1 MSLNLDQLSPEEQS
15 RLYKVWK
22 TLNEMM
28 EDRGYEK
35 NKNANMN
42 KEEFIQEFSKQAKLN
57 GVFIKIDPNNP
68 DNVFRTYYEYNPDPK
83 LNMDTIKNLVEFMK
97 SFNKINS
104 GILISAG
111 KLTQQAKLRI
121 MEINT
126 HIPVETFS
134 IGELVVNITKHVL
147 VPKHIL
153 LKPEEKDQLL
163 KRYRIKPSQLPK
175 IYITDPVA
183 KYLGLKRGDVV
194 KIVRFSETAGKYI
207 TYRIAC

>member
-1 MSLNLDQLSPEEQS
+1 MVIREL
-15 RLYKVWK
+15 
-22 TLNEMM
+22 
-28 EDRGYEK
+28 
-35 NKNANMN
+35 
-42 KEEFIQEFSKQAKLN
+42 FSYSHSNGQAG
-57 GVFIKIDPNNP
+57 GV
-68 DNVFRTYYEYNPDPK
+68 
-83 LNMDTIKNLVEFMK
+83 
-97 SFNKINS
+97 
-104 GILISAG
+104 ISAG

-175 IYITDPVA
+175 IFITDPVA

>member
-15 RLYKVWK
+15 RIYKVWK

-175 IYITDPVA
+175 IFITDPVA

>member
-28 EDRGYEK
+28 EVRGYEK

>member
-15 RLYKVWK
+15 RIYKVWK

-35 NKNANMN
+35 NKNVNMN

-175 IYITDPVA
+175 IFITDPVA

>member
-1 MSLNLDQLSPEEQS
+1 MYLNLDQLSPEEQS

-175 IYITDPVA
+175 IFITDPVA

>member
-153 LKPEEKDQLL
+153 LKPEEKDQ
-163 KRYRIKPSQLPK
+163 
-175 IYITDPVA
+175 
-183 KYLGLKRGDVV
+183 
-194 KIVRFSETAGKYI
+194 
-207 TYRIAC
+207 

>member
-28 EDRGYEK
+28 EDRGYKK
-35 NKNANMN
+35 NENANMN

-68 DNVFRTYYEYNPDPK
+68 DNVFRTYYEYNPDQK

-153 LKPEEKDQLL
+153 LKPIFL
-163 KRYRIKPSQLPK
+163 PSRF
-175 IYITDPVA
+175 TD
-183 KYLGLKRGDVV
+183 
-194 KIVRFSETAGKYI
+194 F
-207 TYRIAC
+207 

>member
-68 DNVFRTYYEYNPDPK
+68 DNVFRTYFEYNPDTK

-175 IYITDPVA
+175 IFITDPVA

>member
-35 NKNANMN
+35 NKNANKN

-57 GVFIKIDPNNP
+57 GVFTKIDPNNP
-68 DNVFRTYYEYNPDPK
+68 DNVFRTYFEYNPDPK

>member
-175 IYITDPVA
+175 IFVTDPVA

>member
-35 NKNANMN
+35 NKNSNMN

-175 IYITDPVA
+175 IYITDTVA

>member
-1 MSLNLDQLSPEEQS
+1 MYLNLDQLSPEEQS

>member
-35 NKNANMN
+35 NKNSNMN

-175 IYITDPVA
+175 IYITDTVA
-183 KYLGLKRGDVV
+183 KYLGLKREDVV

>member
-68 DNVFRTYYEYNPDPK
+68 DNVFRTYFEYNPDPK

>member
-83 LNMDTIKNLVEFMK
+83 LNMDTIKNLVECMK

>member
-35 NKNANMN
+35 NKNSNMN

>member
-1 MSLNLDQLSPEEQS
+1 MSFNLDQLSPEEQS
-15 RLYKVWK
+15 KLYKVWK

-28 EDRGYEK
+28 EDRGYDK
-35 NKNANMN
+35 NEDSGKK
-42 KEEFIQEFSKQAKLN
+42 KEEFIQDFSKKAIMN
-57 GVFIKIDPNNP
+57 GVFTKTDRNNP
-68 DNVFRTYYEYNPDPK
+68 DNTFRTYYEYNPDPK
-83 LNMDTIKNLVEFMK
+83 LNMNTIKDFVEKMQEFK
-97 SFNKINS
+97 KIDS

-111 KLTQQAKLRI
+111 KLTQQAKLKI

-134 IGELVVNITKHVL
+134 VGELVVNITKHVL

-153 LKPEEKDQLL
+153 LKPEEKEQLL

-175 IYITDPVA
+175 IFVTDPVA
-183 KYLGLKRGDVV
+183 KYLGLKRVAVV

-207 TYRIAC
+207 TYRIAS

>member
-68 DNVFRTYYEYNPDPK
+68 DNVFRTYFEYNPDPK

-175 IYITDPVA
+175 IFITDPVA

>member
-57 GVFIKIDPNNP
+57 GVFVKIDPNNP

>member
-42 KEEFIQEFSKQAKLN
+42 KEEFIQEFSKQAKLK
-57 GVFIKIDPNNP
+57 GVFIKIGPNNP

-83 LNMDTIKNLVEFMK
+83 LNIDTIKNLVEFMK

-175 IYITDPVA
+175 IFITDPVA

>member
-175 IYITDPVA
+175 IFITDPVA

>member
-28 EDRGYEK
+28 EDRGSEK

-175 IYITDPVA
+175 IFITDPVA

>member
-57 GVFIKIDPNNP
+57 GVFTKIDPNNP

-175 IYITDPVA
+175 IFVTDPVA

>member
-57 GVFIKIDPNNP
+57 GVFSKIDPNNP

>member
-35 NKNANMN
+35 NKNVNMN

-175 IYITDPVA
+175 IFVTDPVA

>member
-57 GVFIKIDPNNP
+57 GVFTKIDPNNP

>member
-15 RLYKVWK
+15 RIYKVWK

>member
-35 NKNANMN
+35 NKNVNMN

>member
-57 GVFIKIDPNNP
+57 GVFIKIDP
-68 DNVFRTYYEYNPDPK
+68 YNPDPK

>member
-35 NKNANMN
+35 NKNSNMN

-175 IYITDPVA
+175 IFITDPVA